1 MKTLIL
7 TLTML
12 ATALGFA
19 SEQIK
24 TVHTPSNTTSD
35 AGIKI
40 IPINHGSL
48 ILEYEGKALYIDPV
62 GEAELYKMH
71 PDPTLIFITDIHGDH
86 FSLKTLESLNLEFT
100 GIIAPKAVFDQL
112 PENLQKKTT
121 VMHNGDSQ
129 SFRLFNMT
137 IEAVP
142 MYNLREEA
150 LNFHPKGRG
159 NGYVISLADE
169 RIYISGDTEDIP
181 EMRNL
186 ENIDTAF
193 VCMNLPY
200 TMTVESAASAV
211 LDFKPKTVIPYHYRG
226 KDGLSDIEKFKNL
239 VIEKNNAINVTLLK
253 WYEQ

>member
-1 MKTLIL
+1 MRTLLLLIAIFA
-7 TLTML
+7 TSFSFTIESQTSNFVL
-12 ATALGFA
+12 AETNNG
-19 SEQIK
+19 S
-24 TVHTPSNTTSD
+24 
-35 AGIKI
+35 GIKI

-48 ILEYEGKALYIDPV
+48 ILEYQGKALYVDPV
-62 GEAELYKMH
+62 GDAELYKMQ

-86 FSLKTLESLNLEFT
+86 FSLKTLESFNLEFT
-100 GIIAPKAVFDQL
+100 GIIAPKAVFDLL
-112 PENLQKKTT
+112 PENIQKKTT
-121 VMHNGDSQ
+121 VMHNGDIE

-137 IEAVP
+137 IEAIP

-159 NGYVISLADE
+159 NGYVITLAGE

-226 KDGLSDIEKFKNL
+226 KDGLSDVETFKDM
-239 VIEKNNAINVTLLK
+239 VSEKNKAINVTLLK

>member
-1 MKTLIL
+1 MKIL
-7 TLTML
+7 RIPFIALMFAVLTQCKNE
-12 ATALGFA
+12 TKV
-19 SEQIK
+19 E
-24 TVHTPSNTTSD
+24 VEDEVEVETSQ
-35 AGIKI
+35 I
-40 IPINHGSL
+40 IPISHGTL
-48 ILEYEGKALYIDPV
+48 VIETGDHVIYV
-62 GEAELYKMH
+62 
-71 PDPTLIFITDIHGDH
+71 DPTGGSEAFQNQKKPTLVLITDIHGDH
-86 FSLKTLESLNLEFT
+86 LNVETLEALNLENVLT
-100 GIIAPKAVFDQL
+100 IVPLAVAKKIPD
-112 PENLQKKTT
+112 NLLKNLKLLQ
-121 VMHNGDSQ
+121 NGESTNVN
-129 SFRLFNMT
+129 SLT
-137 IEAVP
+137 IEAIP

-159 NGYVISLADE
+159 NGYVISLAGE

-226 KDGLSDIEKFKNL
+226 KDGLSDVEKFKNL